1 MLTTI
6 LRLLVPPL
14 EIAINGRPYTVACE
28 AGQEQRLHQISA
40 ELSVRA
46 KQISDALGILPD
58 SKLFLLLTLMLMD
71 EHMDEKQRLVE
82 RVQRRREAVEATL
95 ADDIRT
101 VSGRIVS
108 LAGRVKS
115 LAERVAA

>member
-1 MLTTI
+1 MLI
-6 LRLLVPPL
+6 VISRLPVPPL
-14 EIAINGRPYTVACE
+14 DIAINGRPYTVACE
-28 AGQEQRLHQISA
+28 QGQEERLHHISG

-46 KQISDALGILPD
+46 KQISDALGALPD
-58 SKLFLLLTLMLMD
+58 SKLFLLLSLMLMD
-71 EHMDEKQRLVE
+71 EHLDEKQRLAE

-95 ADDIRT
+95 AEDIRT
-101 VSGRIVS
+101 VSNRIIT